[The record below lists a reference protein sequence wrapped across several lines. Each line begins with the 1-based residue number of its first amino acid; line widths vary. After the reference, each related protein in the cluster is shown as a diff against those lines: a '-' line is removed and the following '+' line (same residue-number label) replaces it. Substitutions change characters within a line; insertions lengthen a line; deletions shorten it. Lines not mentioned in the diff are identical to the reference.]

1 MRRHLSEF
9 SKSPLGACVPA
20 APRLASRG
28 PRPRRRPRLCA
39 PAPQRLALALARAR
53 ARDALRHALFII
65 GIHSGSICPFG
76 KFCFTRLKFV
86 VSCKMRI

>member
-9 SKSPLGACVPA
+9 SKSPLDACVPA
-20 APRLASRG
+20 VPRLASRG
-28 PRPRRRPRLCA
+28 PASSVRGGA
-39 PAPQRLALALARAR
+39 PTFALPPPQRLALAR
-53 ARDALRHALFII
+53 ARDALRHARFII
-65 GIHSGSICPFG
+65 AIHSGSICPFG